1 MNWKMSSATCRSVF
15 PGGDGLK
22 KNVISTDSTKPV
34 IYLVYFKEM
43 LKKNIWHNT
52 TSFMYCNQ
60 IMTDAVSLLRYD
72 VEQEVDR
79 PVIWNSMSL
88 MWCHYNDNVSKRD
101 FSITNDFVPN

>member
-1 MNWKMSSATCRSVF
+1 
-15 PGGDGLK
+15 
-22 KNVISTDSTKPV
+22 
-34 IYLVYFKEM
+34 
-43 LKKNIWHNT
+43 
-52 TSFMYCNQ
+52 MYCNQ

-79 PVIWNSMSL
+79 PVIWNIMSL